1 MLDFTKEE
9 KVIVVFLSIA
19 ILIGAG
25 VRSYKRHSS
34 ITYPTHVEIKKET
47 QARKIVNINTAGKRD
62 LLVLNGIGPTLARRI
77 ISYRKEYGS
86 FDSKEDIMNVKGIG
100 PHKFNKIKDFI
111 VIKDS
116 E

>member
-9 KVIVVFLSIA
+9 KVIIVFLSIA

-25 VRSYKRHSS
+25 IRNYKIHSS
-34 ITYPTHVEIKKET
+34 ITSPTHVEIKKEIQT
-47 QARKIVNINTAGKRD
+47 KKTVNINTARKGD
-62 LLVLNGIGPTLARRI
+62 LLILNGIGPILARRI
-77 ISYRKEYGS
+77 ISYRKEYGL
-86 FDSKEDIMNVKGIG
+86 FDSKENIMNVKGIG

-111 VIKDS
+111 VTKDS